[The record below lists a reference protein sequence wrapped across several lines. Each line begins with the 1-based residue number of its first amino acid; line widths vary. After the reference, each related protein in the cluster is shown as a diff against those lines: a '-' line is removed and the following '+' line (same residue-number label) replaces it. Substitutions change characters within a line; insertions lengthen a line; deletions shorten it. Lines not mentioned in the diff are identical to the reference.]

1 MKILVAATLIAFAIS
16 GCRAQKLED
25 IAASHIEAN
34 VPNRN
39 VFDAYMKRDLESYF
53 CKGTDDCRAEYSLLR
68 EEPTQTGI
76 AYPKYYVWAK
86 CFHGD
91 KLFTQGA
98 ARLAAIDKETFQITN
113 FLSREEIRASPR
125 QVSSVFPAPL
135 VEEILKRAQD

>member
-1 MKILVAATLIAFAIS
+1 MKIFVAAALFVFAIS
-16 GCRAQKLED
+16 GCHAQKPKD

-39 VFDAYMKRDLESYF
+39 VFDAYMKRDLRTYF

-76 AYPKYYVWAK
+76 SYPKYYVWAK

-98 ARLAAIDKETFQITN
+98 VRLAAIDKETFQITD
-113 FLSREEIRASPR
+113 FLSRDVILASPR
-125 QVSSVFPAPL
+125 QVSNIFPAPL
-135 VEEILKRAQD
+135 VEKILKCAQD